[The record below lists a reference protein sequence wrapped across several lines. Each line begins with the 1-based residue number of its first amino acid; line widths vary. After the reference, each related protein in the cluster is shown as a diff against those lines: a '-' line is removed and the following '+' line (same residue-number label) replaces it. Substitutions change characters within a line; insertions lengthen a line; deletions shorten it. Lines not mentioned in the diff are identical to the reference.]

1 MSAQSLFLPG
11 NLLMVPTAGLNPKAS
26 SGDSPPHLLVS
37 SPTNGFLFIFSEKLS
52 QEAYRSPEPL
62 QMSVSLPA
70 AIAVGFFL
78 TGLLVGVLCSM
89 LLKTQV
95 SVSLGCYQQAGPSHR
110 LKAEMGQNAH
120 NKTLK
125 IREPCG

>member
-1 MSAQSLFLPG
+1 
-11 NLLMVPTAGLNPKAS
+11 MVPTAGLNPKAS

-62 QMSVSLPA
+62 QISVSLPA
-70 AIAVGFFL
+70 VIAVGFFL
-78 TGLLVGVLCSM
+78 IGLLVGVLCSM

-95 SVSLGCYQQAGPSHR
+95 SVSLR
-110 LKAEMGQNAH
+110 LLS
-120 NKTLK
+120 TS
-125 IREPCG
+125 